1 MAPRPDGPAKPLLA
15 CDAVIQR
22 LSQRSL
28 RAAARALASEDPDL
42 RTSLERFG
50 PPPLWAREPGFA
62 TLVHLILEQQVSL
75 ASALAAFDRL
85 RAALGVITPAGFLRL
100 TDEELRA
107 VGFSGQ
113 KAGYARGLALAL
125 GDGLDLDALSRMP
138 DDDVRL
144 TLMELRGVGRW
155 TADVYMTMCLLRPDV
170 WPHGDQALATA
181 AMEVLGLP
189 ERPTFDALAVRA
201 DGWRPYRAVAA
212 RILWHHYLRVRGL
225 PV

>member
-1 MAPRPDGPAKPLLA
+1 
-15 CDAVIQR
+15 VIQR
-22 LSQRSL
+22 LNQRSL
-28 RAAARALASEDPDL
+28 RAAARALAGEDQ
-42 RTSLERFG
+42 SLAASVERFG

-85 RAALGVITPAGFLRL
+85 TAALGVVTPVAFLRL
-100 TDEELRA
+100 TDAELRA
-107 VGFSGQ
+107 IGFSGQ

-125 GDGLDLDALSRMP
+125 DDGLDLGALAELP
-138 DDDVRL
+138 EDEVRRS
-144 TLMELRGVGRW
+144 LMELRGVGRW
-155 TADVYMTMCLLRPDV
+155 TADVYLTMCLLRPDV

-212 RILWHHYLRVRGL
+212 RILWHHYLGVRGL